1 MNFGYGMHACF
12 GRFFAT
18 HMIKILLAHLLVNY
32 DLAVKVAIPI
42 RNIVI
47 RSQRI
52 GNPLMEIL
60 FRRHSH
66 DMPNSL

>member
-18 HMIKILLAHLLVNY
+18 HMIKIILAHLLLNY
-32 DLAVKVAIPI
+32 DLALKVAIPV

-52 GNPLMEIL
+52 GNPHVEVL
-60 FRRHSH
+60 FRRRGK
-66 DMPNSL
+66 DT